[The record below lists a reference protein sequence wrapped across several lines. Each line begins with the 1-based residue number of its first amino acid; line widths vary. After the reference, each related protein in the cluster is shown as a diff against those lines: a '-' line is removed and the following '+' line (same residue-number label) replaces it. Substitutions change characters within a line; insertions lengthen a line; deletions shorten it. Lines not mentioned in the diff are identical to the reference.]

1 MSKPPLFFIVI
12 IGLIIVAAS
21 FRFMQQRREKADNDM
36 APLQQK
42 LVVVSNKREKP
53 INDRRSRQQ
62 EVTPAGTSMR
72 YEASFKPQSGGMEQ
86 TFRLD
91 AQQYHALTVGDKGTL
106 SYKGVDFNSA
116 SCIPC
121 ISTVKISA
129 TLTKIFSGRG
139 KGCTRLRI
147 KNPQTQSIN
156 KRPILISI
164 TFSLCFA
171 LIQPISHLTRHFF
184 PM

>member
-62 EVTPAGTSMR
+62 TVTPAGSEMR
-72 YEASFKPQSGGMEQ
+72 YEASFRPENGDLEVV
-86 TFRLD
+86 FRLD
-91 AQQYHALTVGDKGTL
+91 APQYHALSVGDRGML
-106 SYKGVDFNSA
+106 SYKGSKFVDFVADN
-116 SCIPC
+116 
-121 ISTVKISA
+121 
-129 TLTKIFSGRG
+129 
-139 KGCTRLRI
+139 
-147 KNPQTQSIN
+147 
-156 KRPILISI
+156 
-164 TFSLCFA
+164 
-171 LIQPISHLTRHFF
+171 
-184 PM
+184 

>member
-91 AQQYHALTVGDKGTL
+91 AQQYHALTMGDKGTL
-106 SYKGVDFNSA
+106 SYKG
-116 SCIPC
+116 
-121 ISTVKISA
+121 
-129 TLTKIFSGRG
+129 
-139 KGCTRLRI
+139 TRFVSFVGEQGDAANL
-147 KNPQTQSIN
+147 
-156 KRPILISI
+156 LI
-164 TFSLCFA
+164 
-171 LIQPISHLTRHFF
+171 
-184 PM
+184 

>member
-12 IGLIIVAAS
+12 IGLIVVAAS

-42 LVVVSNKREKP
+42 LVVSNKREKP

-62 EVTPAGTSMR
+62 EVTPAGTSIR

-106 SYKGVDFNSA
+106 SYKG
-116 SCIPC
+116 
-121 ISTVKISA
+121 
-129 TLTKIFSGRG
+129 
-139 KGCTRLRI
+139 TRFVSFVGE
-147 KNPQTQSIN
+147 Q
-156 KRPILISI
+156 
-164 TFSLCFA
+164 
-171 LIQPISHLTRHFF
+171 
-184 PM
+184 

>member
-72 YEASFKPQSGGMEQ
+72 YEASFKSQSGGMEQ

-106 SYKGVDFNSA
+106 SYKG
-116 SCIPC
+116 
-121 ISTVKISA
+121 
-129 TLTKIFSGRG
+129 
-139 KGCTRLRI
+139 TRFVSFVGE
-147 KNPQTQSIN
+147 Q
-156 KRPILISI
+156 
-164 TFSLCFA
+164 
-171 LIQPISHLTRHFF
+171 
-184 PM
+184 

>member
-42 LVVVSNKREKP
+42 LVV
-53 INDRRSRQQ
+53 
-62 EVTPAGTSMR
+62 TPAGTSMR

-91 AQQYHALTVGDKGTL
+91 AQQYHALTMGDKGTL
-106 SYKGVDFNSA
+106 SYKG
-116 SCIPC
+116 
-121 ISTVKISA
+121 
-129 TLTKIFSGRG
+129 
-139 KGCTRLRI
+139 TRFVSFVGE
-147 KNPQTQSIN
+147 Q
-156 KRPILISI
+156 
-164 TFSLCFA
+164 
-171 LIQPISHLTRHFF
+171 
-184 PM
+184 

>member
-12 IGLIIVAAS
+12 ICLIVVAAS

-42 LVVVSNKREKP
+42 LVVSNKREKP

-86 TFRLD
+86 TFSLD

-106 SYKGVDFNSA
+106 SYKG
-116 SCIPC
+116 
-121 ISTVKISA
+121 
-129 TLTKIFSGRG
+129 
-139 KGCTRLRI
+139 TRFVSFVGE
-147 KNPQTQSIN
+147 Q
-156 KRPILISI
+156 
-164 TFSLCFA
+164 
-171 LIQPISHLTRHFF
+171 
-184 PM
+184 

>member
-12 IGLIIVAAS
+12 IGLIVVAAS

-72 YEASFKPQSGGMEQ
+72 YEGKLPNRKAEEWSRRFASRPS
-86 TFRLD
+86 
-91 AQQYHALTVGDKGTL
+91 
-106 SYKGVDFNSA
+106 
-116 SCIPC
+116 
-121 ISTVKISA
+121 ST
-129 TLTKIFSGRG
+129 T
-139 KGCTRLRI
+139 
-147 KNPQTQSIN
+147 P
-156 KRPILISI
+156 
-164 TFSLCFA
+164 
-171 LIQPISHLTRHFF
+171 
-184 PM
+184 

>member
-12 IGLIIVAAS
+12 IVLIVVAAS
-21 FRFMQQRREKADNDM
+21 FRFVQQRREKADNDA
-36 APLQQK
+36 APLVHKQ
-42 LVVVSNKREKP
+42 VVVNKREKP

-106 SYKGVDFNSA
+106 SYKGSRFVDF
-116 SCIPC
+116 
-121 ISTVKISA
+121 TQ
-129 TLTKIFSGRG
+129 
-139 KGCTRLRI
+139 RL
-147 KNPQTQSIN
+147 PDGG
-156 KRPILISI
+156 
-164 TFSLCFA
+164 
-171 LIQPISHLTRHFF
+171 
-184 PM
+184 